1 MRFWCKYFIPGTMA
15 RDVRPGKLTISLL
28 ILSLFLIFQIL
39 TKPHRNASSMDT
51 RLFTRRRSYVTR
63 VPNNDAS
70 LSIPYLNK
78 VNRFWHVG
86 GATQIRNTQSIK
98 LTQDRDQDKHGLVLS
113 NGIGDNTIND
123 FEIVY
128 KFRISHGSDTK
139 FMGDGM
145 CFAITPENGFLM
157 QDLKSSYARR
167 QYMMNSHGV
176 IGDNTDLMGFPKN
189 LPGLFV
195 VLDTY
200 RNQGHNHED
209 VPFMDVFLNVAP
221 ESDSY
226 DAKSD
231 GELSTSLR
239 LNTKGHIELKK
250 NILWNEVTKLR
261 IIYLESIS
269 FLKIDIQY
277 AKEGNYWIELF
288 QTTENLYLP
297 KNIQT
302 GQRYIG
308 CGASNGQLTETVELL
323 DVSTSEF
330 HWNNKDES
338 IEDTYDYVKEAE
350 LFLEQE
356 FGEVL
361 DMEPDEFIKWKMVK
375 AQPNLNVV
383 APPPG
388 QPVSGRPHSRLFSA
402 VLVVW
407 HYSEF
412 LLLIIGVYLI
422 SVYVRVFQKRYKRIR
437 FKRQRGKSHSV
448 GLLPM

>member
-1 MRFWCKYFIPGTMA
+1 M
-15 RDVRPGKLTISLL
+15 
-28 ILSLFLIFQIL
+28 IFQIL

-269 FLKIDIQY
+269 
-277 AKEGNYWIELF
+277 
-288 QTTENLYLP
+288 
-297 KNIQT
+297 
-302 GQRYIG
+302 
-308 CGASNGQLTETVELL
+308 
-323 DVSTSEF
+323 
-330 HWNNKDES
+330 
-338 IEDTYDYVKEAE
+338 
-350 LFLEQE
+350 
-356 FGEVL
+356 
-361 DMEPDEFIKWKMVK
+361 
-375 AQPNLNVV
+375 
-383 APPPG
+383 
-388 QPVSGRPHSRLFSA
+388 
-402 VLVVW
+402 
-407 HYSEF
+407 
-412 LLLIIGVYLI
+412 
-422 SVYVRVFQKRYKRIR
+422 
-437 FKRQRGKSHSV
+437 
-448 GLLPM
+448 